1 MLPDGRDARATRGYS
16 SATMSAF
23 ELYVGPAA
31 GVSASLLWSFTMLFF
46 TAASRRLGATL
57 VNAVRIFL
65 ALIWLGITHRLLAG
79 TWLPA
84 ASGRQVV
91 LLGVSGCLGLTIGD
105 WAMFSAFVRIG
116 PRVTSLIFTTSPI
129 FAALFGW
136 LALDERLDILA
147 WLGMLLTIGGVA
159 WVVAERPAAGDQ
171 VPRSERTWGLL
182 LAVAAAVCQAVGYLL
197 SKEGIGHGWLPR
209 EQHMS
214 PQTASLIRMFFA
226 ALSAVPLFVWAARR
240 RIGIAS
246 EEATERSRRGS
257 GYMYTLCGSLAGPFL
272 GMWMSLV
279 ALDRVKLGV
288 AQTLIS
294 LSPVFIL
301 PLVVLLYKERVSA
314 RAVVG
319 ACIAVAGTALL
330 FLPQSH

>member
-1 MLPDGRDARATRGYS
+1 
-16 SATMSAF
+16 MSTL
-23 ELYVGPAA
+23 EPYIGPAA

-57 VNAVRIFL
+57 VNAVRIFM
-65 ALIWLGITHRLLAG
+65 ALVWLGITHRLLAG

-84 ASGRQVV
+84 ASPRQVV
-91 LLGVSGCLGLTIGD
+91 LLGVSGCLGLTLGD
-105 WAMFSAFVRIG
+105 WALFSAFVRIG
-116 PRVTSLIFTTSPI
+116 PRLTSLIFTTSPI
-129 FAALFGW
+129 LAALFGW
-136 LALDERLDILA
+136 LALDERLDALA
-147 WLGMLLTIGGVA
+147 WLGILVTIAGVA
-159 WVVAERPAAGDQ
+159 WVVAERPAAGPTVRRAD
-171 VPRSERTWGLL
+171 RTWGLV
-182 LAVAAAVCQAVGYLL
+182 LAIAAAACQAGGYLF

-214 PQTASLIRMFFA
+214 PQTASFIRMFFA
-226 ALSAVPLFVWAARR
+226 ALSAIPLFIWAARR
-240 RIGIAS
+240 RIGLAS
-246 EEATERSRRGS
+246 QSPTEHSGRRG
-257 GYMYTLCGSLAGPFL
+257 GYVYTLCGSLAGPFL

-301 PLVVLLYKERVSA
+301 PLVVLLYKERVSL
-314 RAVVG
+314 RAVLG
-319 ACIAVAGTALL
+319 ACIAVAGTTLL

>member
-1 MLPDGRDARATRGYS
+1 MASLEPYI
-16 SATMSAF
+16 
-23 ELYVGPAA
+23 GPAA

-57 VNAVRIFL
+57 VNGVRIFL
-65 ALIWLGITHRLLAG
+65 ALVWLGITHRLLAG

-84 ASGRQVV
+84 ASVRQVV
-91 LLGVSGCLGLTIGD
+91 LLGISGCLGLTIGD
-105 WAMFSAFVRIG
+105 WALFSAFVRIG

-129 FAALFGW
+129 FAALVGW
-136 LALDERLDILA
+136 LALDEHLDPLA
-147 WLGMLLTIGGVA
+147 WLGMLVTIGGVA
-159 WVVAERPAAGDQ
+159 WVVAERPTKG
-171 VPRSERTWGLL
+171 PTLLRSERVWGLV
-182 LAVAAAVCQAVGYLL
+182 LAIAAAACQAIGYLL
-197 SKEGIGHGWLPR
+197 SKQGIGHGWLPR
-209 EQHMS
+209 AQHMS

-226 ALSAVPLFVWAARR
+226 ALSVIPMLIWLAARAR
-240 RIGIAS
+240 PSKPDPAS
-246 EEATERSRRGS
+246 ATGRHGPGL
-257 GYMYTLCGSLAGPFL
+257 GYFYTLCGSVAGPFL

-279 ALDRVKLGV
+279 ASDRVKLGV

-294 LSPVFIL
+294 LTPVFIL
-301 PLVVLLYKERVSA
+301 PLVAVIYKERISV